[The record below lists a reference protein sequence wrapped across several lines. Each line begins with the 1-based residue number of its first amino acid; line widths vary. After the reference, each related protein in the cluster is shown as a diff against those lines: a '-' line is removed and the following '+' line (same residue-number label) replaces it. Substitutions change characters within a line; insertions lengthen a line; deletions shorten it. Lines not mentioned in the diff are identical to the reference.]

1 MPRASSAA
9 ASDWYTL
16 FLALDGLAAEEKL
29 RPELVPLL
37 ALVERDG
44 GIDDLVRELVERRV
58 DREARRHPVHALEKL
73 LAGARQQKFGKEERR
88 VRPSRVL
95 RHADRARLAEGGRE
109 RLPVDR
115 GAGFLQRLHVVVV
128 GVDEKRDVARGDKLR
143 AEDVPV
149 AHAPPHRCEAPEER
163 EPLLLAHALDQ
174 RGEPED
180 VGRLDREA
188 PVPARLQKVLV
199 RRRQLG
205 GLHEPRVVAEDE
217 EREARRNPLAMV
229 PGKGRRRE
237 LGEHR
242 RIEILEQLLAT
253 QCLHAM
259 RAGLEDIGAVVRRAC
274 LGERPLHDLLRRA
287 APVDELYAV
296 LLLEGGGERAAVL
309 HGHRAVEDDLAFL
322 LRTAEQALGA
332 IGPLVHIDIAIG
344 RHQRRRVQQGEE
356 REHAKHRR
364 IIARAYMRSWHA
376 LLALCVSA
384 AAQAQPATLRVMGFA
399 GSANAP
405 VFVAQDKGFFAARAL
420 QVDLAPAPDSATQ
433 IAALREGRIDIALTA
448 MDNVLPYPD
457 ELFAFLGMNDGGRI
471 SLMVAPRIRRY
482 AELKGEPLAV
492 DALASGYAFVLMEM
506 LARNGLAPGDYRLV
520 SVGGSPER
528 LRAPQAGQ
536 AAGPLRNAPTAP
548 AGQRA
553 GLTRPRA

>member
-9 ASDWYTL
+9 ASGWYTL
-16 FLALDGLAAEEKL
+16 FLALDGLAAEEEL

-44 GIDDLVRELVERRV
+44 GVDDLVRKLVERRV

-73 LAGARQQKFGKEERR
+73 LAVARQQKFGKEERR
-88 VRPSRVL
+88 MRPSRVL

-115 GAGFLQRLHVVVV
+115 GAGSLQRLHVVVV
-128 GVDEKRDVARGDKLR
+128 GVDEKRDLARGDELR
-143 AEDVPV
+143 AKDVPI
-149 AHAPPHRCEAPEER
+149 AHGRLHRREAPEER

-174 RGEPED
+174 RCEPED
-180 VGRLDREA
+180 E
-188 PVPARLQKVLV
+188 
-199 RRRQLG
+199 
-205 GLHEPRVVAEDE
+205 LH
-217 EREARRNPLAMV
+217 
-229 PGKGRRRE
+229 
-237 LGEHR
+237 
-242 RIEILEQLLAT
+242 
-253 QCLHAM
+253 
-259 RAGLEDIGAVVRRAC
+259 
-274 LGERPLHDLLRRA
+274 
-287 APVDELYAV
+287 AV
-296 LLLEGGGERAAVL
+296 LLLERGRERAAVL
-309 HGHRAVEDDLAFL
+309 HGHRAVEHHLAFL
-322 LRTAEQALGA
+322 LRTGEQPLGA

-344 RHQRRRVQQGEE
+344 RNQRRRVQQGEE
-356 REHAKHRR
+356 REHVKHRR

-376 LLALCVSA
+376 LLALCVAA

-399 GSANAP
+399 GSANAA

-448 MDNVLPYPD
+448 MDNILPHPD

-482 AELKGEPLAV
+482 AELKGETLAG
-492 DALASGYAFVLMEM
+492 DAIAIGYAFVLMEM

-520 SVGGSPER
+520 SVGGSRER
-528 LRAPQAGQ
+528 LRALQEGK
-536 AAGPLRNAPTAP
+536 AARALLNAPTDAAAP
-548 AGQRA
+548 ALGRVRLRPA
-553 GLTRPRA
+553 GPKAAVQPRAAGGHTPP